1 MVPKSHLKIVTLA
14 FLTFDYAVK
23 MNHARSLL
31 VHFFS
36 SNCLTKKQVE
46 QVGTIGWGSLFA
58 QLSVGLALQ
67 G

>member
-1 MVPKSHLKIVTLA
+1 MVPKSPLNIVTLI
-14 FLTFDYAVK
+14 FLTFDYAIK

-36 SNCLTKKQVE
+36 SLTKKQVE